1 MPYSSTWSFG
11 VVLWEIMTRGKTPY
25 EDVLPEN
32 MLNYLTTG
40 HRLPQPKNC
49 PDDLLNTASST
60 VIKSEIAFETS

>member
-1 MPYSSTWSFG
+1 
-11 VVLWEIMTRGKTPY
+11 MTRGKTPY

-49 PDDLLNTASST
+49 PDDL
-60 VIKSEIAFETS
+60 